1 MEDIMSAVTDLTNAV
16 NAQSTVVDSA
26 VTLLQSLAQQI
37 RDNVDNS
44 DALNALA
51 DEIEANTSELADA
64 VSANTPAEQPP
75 VEEQP
80 PVDETNPDDLPHP
93 DQTLPGDLPQ

>member
-1 MEDIMSAVTDLTNAV
+1 MSAVTDLTDAV

-75 VEEQP
+75 VEEP
-80 PVDETNPDDLPHP
+80 APVDPNDQPHP